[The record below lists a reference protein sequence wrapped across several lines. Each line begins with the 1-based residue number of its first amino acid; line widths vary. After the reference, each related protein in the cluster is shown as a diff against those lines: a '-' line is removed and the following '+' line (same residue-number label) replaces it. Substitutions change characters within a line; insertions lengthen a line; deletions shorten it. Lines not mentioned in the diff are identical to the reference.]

1 MHPGGGRPHSLGTE
15 SFTGNKSVSFPHARH
30 KVDSFGS
37 LATTFRERE
46 REGEGEGE
54 IRKRLEG
61 EFGWPNGKRQTKER
75 SKHSRLDL
83 CTTKSIGIFAR
94 WLAVFVRLDCLVMH
108 KRGKGLPGLD
118 SYARLLL
125 PFWRVN
131 FLIIQ

>member
-15 SFTGNKSVSFPHARH
+15 SFIGNNLFHFLMPVIKSILLGVWQRRS
-30 KVDSFGS
+30 
-37 LATTFRERE
+37 ERE
-46 REGEGEGE
+46 REGGRNQEKTEGE
-54 IRKRLEG
+54 I
-61 EFGWPNGKRQTKER
+61 GWPNGKRQTKER
-75 SKHSRLDL
+75 SKHSRLDS

-94 WLAVFVRLDCLVMH
+94 WLAVFVRLDCPVMH

-125 PFWRVN
+125 PFWRVD